1 IGSILSYF
9 LLITLK
15 KRGILQRFIK

>member
-1 IGSILSYF
+1 ISYF